1 MTAYAATN
9 FDQCLKAVRNGTWGT
24 DGVTDNHGHPISDVS
39 QANALSYGL
48 CVRACGAGP
57 EAFDW
62 PAFYQQFSSWLLPY
76 LALLSQLPFG
86 AESRL
91 SNLTSVFLTV
101 GSPVLAA
108 YSLALTVLNHRWIVR
123 RFRVLSYPNAEHAA
137 AILRN
142 LQAAP
147 IRISYDHALLP
158 SLIVLHDNDEWWK
171 ELSAGLKNSD
181 TWSAAAVAS
190 MGWVVISY
198 LLTIIDSFTGL
209 PAPSSS
215 DGSSSAYRV
224 LGILDMFGKGI
235 GFLWLWL
242 VPVVY
247 GWIQISPLCDARRLR
262 HVFSRVDKHAHV
274 ATQDPEVPKPV
285 NAVSTSRGLT
295 IRIHPEYAS
304 PLGPAHSALE
314 DAELCAPI
322 FNYARLFIWSAA
334 AEEVAT
340 AFTWATAW
348 ANARSPPARR
358 TDPDAIWHFAAGSGV
373 DYRNRTGTAEQVSSY
388 CPTPPSSSG
397 RGHWTRSHMFAVYE
411 RMILASIAALSL
423 QWGTTGAAIVVVYFA
438 PTVVSIR
445 IQLSI
450 LEY

>member
-1 MTAYAATN
+1 MYN
-9 FDQCLKAVRNGTWGT
+9 
-24 DGVTDNHGHPISDVS
+24 VS

-48 CVRACGAGP
+48 CIRACGAGP

-91 SNLTSVFLTV
+91 SNLTSVFLTI

-108 YSLALTVLNHRWIVR
+108 YSLALTVLNHRWLVR
-123 RFRVLSYPNAEHAA
+123 RFRGLTYPNAEHAA

-147 IRISYDHALLP
+147 IRISYEDALLP

-190 MGWVVISY
+190 MGWVVIAY
-198 LLTIIDSFTGL
+198 LLTIIDSFTAI

-215 DGSSSAYRV
+215 DGSSPAYRV

-235 GFLWLWL
+235 GFLWLWF

-274 ATQDPEVPKPV
+274 ATQDPGVPKPV

-295 IRIHPEYAS
+295 IRVHPEYAS
-304 PLGPAHSALE
+304 PLGPAHPALE

-322 FNYARLFIWSAA
+322 FNYARLFTWSAA
-334 AEEVAT
+334 AEEVAA
-340 AFTWATAW
+340 AFTCATAH
-348 ANARSPPARR
+348 ANARIPPARR
-358 TDPDAIWHFAAGSGV
+358 TDPNAIWHFAVGGGV
-373 DYRNRTGTAEQVSSY
+373 DFRNRTGTAEEVSSY
-388 CPTPPSSSG
+388 CPTPLISSG
-397 RGHWTRSHMFAVYE
+397 RAHWTRSNMFAVYE
-411 RMILASIAALSL
+411 RMILASIAAFLL

-438 PTVVSIR
+438 PTVVSAQIWLTEYSDIDLVLMQCR
-445 IQLSI
+445 DWAASLGHLLCMEALRPLSGF
-450 LEY
+450 